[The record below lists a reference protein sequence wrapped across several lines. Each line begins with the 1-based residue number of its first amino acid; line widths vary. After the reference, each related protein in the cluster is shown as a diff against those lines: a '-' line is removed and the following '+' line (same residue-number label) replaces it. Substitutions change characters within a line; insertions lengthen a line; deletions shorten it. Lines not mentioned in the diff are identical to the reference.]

1 MCLLVV
7 CNPNSTPS
15 KDDLKMGACKNPHGF
30 GFAIDTGD
38 GIISERSMS
47 AKKSIARFLELREQ
61 YPNGYA
67 MWHARYATHGVKN
80 ELNCHPF
87 KVVGKY
93 DTYLAHNGVLD
104 IHIPKDDKRSDTRI
118 MAEELLPRLGGV
130 SALDDD
136 YVYDMISS
144 WASGNKVVGEHD
156 TYLAHNGVLDIHIPK
171 DDKRSDTRIMAE
183 ELLPRLGNVSAL
195 DDDYVYD
202 MISSWASG
210 NKIAVMTNDPR
221 AQYKIYIINEN
232 LGSWDDNGIW
242 WSNNS
247 YKPVVSTPRTTDYN
261 YAYGNE
267 PSVYDIVATDS
278 HFDPSLYEENK
289 FECPSCKALVD
300 LWENEY
306 YCQMCDSCFE
316 CEANFLEC
324 LCYNPKNKNMI
335 LDEYGYLNNKWY
347 SKEPLDF

>member
-30 GFAIDTGD
+30 GFAIDTGE

-87 KVVGKY
+87 KMVGEH

-144 WASGNKVVGEHD
+144 WASGNKV
-156 TYLAHNGVLDIHIPK
+156 AI
-171 DDKRSDTRIMAE
+171 
-183 ELLPRLGNVSAL
+183 
-195 DDDYVYD
+195 
-202 MISSWASG
+202 
-210 NKIAVMTNDPR
+210 MTNDPS
-221 AQYKIYIINEN
+221 AQYKIYIINES

-242 WSNNS
+242 WSNTS
-247 YKPVVSTPRTTDYN
+247 YKPTPTITTYTH
-261 YAYGNE
+261 E
-267 PSVYDIVATDS
+267 PSVYDIVVADRHFQPTD
-278 HFDPSLYEENK
+278 YEDNK
-289 FECPSCKALVD
+289 FACPNCEALID
-300 LWENEY
+300 LWESEL
-306 YCQMCDSCFE
+306 YCLICECCFD
-316 CEANFLEC
+316 CSAQFLDC
-324 LCYNPKNKNMI
+324 LFYNPKAKDM
-335 LDEYGYLNNKWY
+335 LRDEYGFIGEKWY

>member
-15 KDDLKMGACKNPHGF
+15 KDDLKMGACSNPHGF
-30 GFAIDTGD
+30 GFAIDTGS

-87 KVVGKY
+87 KVGSGEY

-136 YVYDMISS
+136 YVYDMISA
-144 WASGNKVVGEHD
+144 WARGS
-156 TYLAHNGVLDIHIPK
+156 
-171 DDKRSDTRIMAE
+171 
-183 ELLPRLGNVSAL
+183 
-195 DDDYVYD
+195 
-202 MISSWASG
+202 
-210 NKIAVMTNDPR
+210 KIAVMTNDPS
-221 AQYKIYIINEN
+221 ALYKMYIINEN
-232 LGSWDDNGIW
+232 AGSWDDKGIW
-242 WSNNS
+242 WSNSS
-247 YKPVVSTPRTTDYN
+247 YKPVVSTPRTESYSHT
-261 YAYGNE
+261 YGLYE
-267 PSVYDIVATDS
+267 PSVYDIVVAQENNGFED
-278 HFDPSLYEENK
+278 NK
-289 FECPSCKALVD
+289 FECPNCNALVD
-300 LWENEY
+300 LYESEL
-306 YCQMCDSCFE
+306 YCMMCECCFD
-316 CEANFLEC
+316 CSAQFLDC
-324 LCYNPKNKNMI
+324 LCYNPDTKSM
-335 LDEYGYLNNKWY
+335 LRDEYGFLSEKWY

>member
-30 GFAIDTGD
+30 GFAIDTGE

-87 KVVGKY
+87 KMVGEH

-144 WASGNKVVGEHD
+144 WASGNKV
-156 TYLAHNGVLDIHIPK
+156 AI
-171 DDKRSDTRIMAE
+171 
-183 ELLPRLGNVSAL
+183 
-195 DDDYVYD
+195 
-202 MISSWASG
+202 
-210 NKIAVMTNDPR
+210 MTNDPS
-221 AQYKIYIINEN
+221 AQYKIYIINES

-242 WSNNS
+242 WSNTS
-247 YKPVVSTPRTTDYN
+247 YKPTPTITTYTH
-261 YAYGNE
+261 E
-267 PSVYDIVATDS
+267 PSVYDIVVADRHFQPTD
-278 HFDPSLYEENK
+278 YEDNK
-289 FECPSCKALVD
+289 FACPNCEALID
-300 LWENEY
+300 LWESEL
-306 YCQMCDSCFE
+306 YCLICECCFD
-316 CEANFLEC
+316 CSAQFLDC
-324 LCYNPKNKNMI
+324 LCYNPKAKDM
-335 LDEYGYLNNKWY
+335 LRDEYGFINEKWY

>member
-15 KDDLKMGACKNPHGF
+15 KDELTTGACKNPHGF
-30 GFAIDTGD
+30 GFAIDTGA

-87 KVVGKY
+87 KVVGEH

-104 IHIPKDDKRSDTRI
+104 IHIPKGDKRSDTRI

-144 WASGNKVVGEHD
+144 WASGSKV
-156 TYLAHNGVLDIHIPK
+156 
-171 DDKRSDTRIMAE
+171 
-183 ELLPRLGNVSAL
+183 
-195 DDDYVYD
+195 
-202 MISSWASG
+202 
-210 NKIAVMTNDPR
+210 AVMTNDPS

-232 LGSWDDNGIW
+232 LGSWDDNGVW

-247 YKPVVSTPRTTDYN
+247 HKSIVSTPRTTTYN
-261 YAYGNE
+261 HTYGE
-267 PSVYDIVATDS
+267 PSVYDIVAIDD
-278 HFDPSLYEENK
+278 HFNPSLYEENK
-289 FECPSCKALVD
+289 FECPSCESIVD

-306 YCQMCDSCFE
+306 YCQMCEACFD
-316 CEANFLEC
+316 CEVNFLDC
-324 LCYNPKNKNMI
+324 LCYHPNHKKEI
-335 LDEYGYLNNKWY
+335 GQEYGYLSNKWY
-347 SKEPLDF
+347 TKEPLDF

>member
-7 CNPNSTPS
+7 CNPNSIPS
-15 KDDLKMGACKNPHGF
+15 KDELTAGACKNPHGF
-30 GFAIDTGD
+30 GFAIDTGS

-87 KVVGKY
+87 KVEGKH

-104 IHIPKDDKRSDTRI
+104 IHIPKGDKRSDTRI

-144 WASGNKVVGEHD
+144 WASGNKVV
-156 TYLAHNGVLDIHIPK
+156 
-171 DDKRSDTRIMAE
+171 
-183 ELLPRLGNVSAL
+183 
-195 DDDYVYD
+195 
-202 MISSWASG
+202 
-210 NKIAVMTNDPR
+210 VMTNDPS
-221 AQYKIYIINEN
+221 AQYKIYIINES
-232 LGSWDDNGIW
+232 LGSWDDKGIW

-247 YKPVVSTPRTTDYN
+247 YKPTISTPRTESYTYT
-261 YAYGNE
+261 YGDE
-267 PSVYDIVATDS
+267 PSVYDIVVADDHSIEDDTM
-278 HFDPSLYEENK
+278 
-289 FECPSCKALVD
+289 ECPNCLGVVD
-300 LWENEY
+300 IWENEY
-306 YCQMCDSCFE
+306 YCDLCTSCFD
-316 CEANFLEC
+316 CNVDFLNC
-324 LCYNPKNKNMI
+324 LCYHPNSKAVIGK
-335 LDEYGYLNNKWY
+335 EYGYLSIDNSTPKWY
-347 SKEPLDF
+347 SKQPLDF

>member
-15 KDDLKMGACKNPHGF
+15 KDELTTGACKNPHGF
-30 GFAIDTGD
+30 GFAIDTGS

-47 AKKSIARFLELREQ
+47 AKKSIRRFLELREQ
-61 YPNGYA
+61 YPDGYA

-87 KVVGKY
+87 KVSGEH

-104 IHIPKDDKRSDTRI
+104 ILIPKGDRRSDTRI

-144 WASGNKVVGEHD
+144 WSN
-156 TYLAHNGVLDIHIPK
+156 
-171 DDKRSDTRIMAE
+171 
-183 ELLPRLGNVSAL
+183 
-195 DDDYVYD
+195 
-202 MISSWASG
+202 G
-210 NKIAVMTNDPR
+210 NKIAVMTNDPS
-221 AQYKIYIINEN
+221 AQYKIYIINESA
-232 LGSWDDNGIW
+232 GSWDSNGIW

-247 YKPVVSTPRTTDYN
+247 HQPTPTITTYTH
-261 YAYGNE
+261 E
-267 PSVYDIVATDS
+267 PSVYDIVVADRHFQSTD
-278 HFDPSLYEENK
+278 YEDNK
-289 FECPSCKALVD
+289 FECPNCEALID
-300 LWENEY
+300 LWESEL
-306 YCQMCDSCFE
+306 YCLI
-316 CEANFLEC
+316 CEACFDCSAQFLDC
-324 LCYNPKNKNMI
+324 LCYNPRTKDM
-335 LDEYGYLNNKWY
+335 LRDEYGFYKEKWY

>member
-30 GFAIDTGD
+30 GFAIDTGE

-47 AKKSIARFLELREQ
+47 AKKSIRRFLELREQ

-87 KVVGKY
+87 KVVGEH

-144 WASGNKVVGEHD
+144 WAN
-156 TYLAHNGVLDIHIPK
+156 
-171 DDKRSDTRIMAE
+171 
-183 ELLPRLGNVSAL
+183 
-195 DDDYVYD
+195 
-202 MISSWASG
+202 G
-210 NKIAVMTNDPR
+210 NKIAVMTNDPS
-221 AQYKIYIINEN
+221 AQYKIYIVNEN

-242 WSNNS
+242 WSNTS
-247 YKPVVSTPRTTDYN
+247 YKATISTPRTTTYN
-261 YAYGNE
+261 YTYGE
-267 PSVYDIVATDS
+267 ASVYDIVNTNDVGVL
-278 HFDPSLYEENK
+278 DDDK
-289 FECPSCKALVD
+289 FECPNCNALVD
-300 LWENEY
+300 FWESDL
-306 YCQMCDSCFE
+306 YCSMCE
-316 CEANFLEC
+316 CCYDCSATFLDC
-324 LCYNPKNKNMI
+324 LCYNPKAKDMI
-335 LDEYGYLNNKWY
+335 RNEYGSKWY
-347 SKEPLDF
+347 SREPLDF

>member
-15 KDDLKMGACKNPHGF
+15 KDNLKMGACSNPHGF

-87 KVVGKY
+87 KVVGEH

-104 IHIPKDDKRSDTRI
+104 IHIPKDDRRSDTRI

-144 WASGNKVVGEHD
+144 WASGSKVV
-156 TYLAHNGVLDIHIPK
+156 
-171 DDKRSDTRIMAE
+171 
-183 ELLPRLGNVSAL
+183 
-195 DDDYVYD
+195 
-202 MISSWASG
+202 
-210 NKIAVMTNDPR
+210 VMTNDPS
-221 AQYKIYIINEN
+221 AQYKIYIINESA
-232 LGSWDDNGIW
+232 GSWDDKGIW
-242 WSNNS
+242 WSNTS
-247 YKPVVSTPRTTDYN
+247 YKPIVSTPRTESYSHT
-261 YAYGNE
+261 YGLYE
-267 PSVYDIVATDS
+267 PSVYDIVVAQESNGFEDNT
-278 HFDPSLYEENK
+278 
-289 FECPSCKALVD
+289 FECPNCNALID
-300 LWENEY
+300 LWESEL
-306 YCQMCDSCFE
+306 YCLICECCFD
-316 CEANFLEC
+316 CSAQFLDC
-324 LCYNPKNKNMI
+324 LCYNPKSKDM
-335 LDEYGYLNNKWY
+335 LRDEYGFINEKWY
-347 SKEPLDF
+347 SREPLDF

>member
-15 KDDLKMGACKNPHGF
+15 KDELTTGACKNPHGF
-30 GFAIDTGD
+30 GFAIDTGS

-87 KVVGKY
+87 KVSGEH

-104 IHIPKDDKRSDTRI
+104 ILIPKGDKRSDTRI

-144 WASGNKVVGEHD
+144 WSN
-156 TYLAHNGVLDIHIPK
+156 
-171 DDKRSDTRIMAE
+171 
-183 ELLPRLGNVSAL
+183 
-195 DDDYVYD
+195 
-202 MISSWASG
+202 G
-210 NKIAVMTNDPR
+210 NKIAVMTNDPS
-221 AQYKIYIINEN
+221 AQYKIYIINESA
-232 LGSWDDNGIW
+232 GSWDSNGIW

-247 YKPVVSTPRTTDYN
+247 HQPTPTITTYTH
-261 YAYGNE
+261 E
-267 PSVYDIVATDS
+267 PSVYDIVVADRHFQSTD
-278 HFDPSLYEENK
+278 YEDNK
-289 FECPSCKALVD
+289 FECPNCEALID
-300 LWENEY
+300 LWESEL
-306 YCQMCDSCFE
+306 YCLI
-316 CEANFLEC
+316 CEACFDCSAQFLDC
-324 LCYNPKNKNMI
+324 LCYNPQTKDM
-335 LDEYGYLNNKWY
+335 LRDEYGFINEKWY

>member
-1 MCLLVV
+1 
-7 CNPNSTPS
+7 
-15 KDDLKMGACKNPHGF
+15 MGACKNPHGF
-30 GFAIDTGD
+30 GFAIDTGT

-87 KVVGKY
+87 KVVGEH

-104 IHIPKDDKRSDTRI
+104 IHIPKGDKRSDTRI

-144 WASGNKVVGEHD
+144 WASGSKV
-156 TYLAHNGVLDIHIPK
+156 AI
-171 DDKRSDTRIMAE
+171 
-183 ELLPRLGNVSAL
+183 
-195 DDDYVYD
+195 
-202 MISSWASG
+202 
-210 NKIAVMTNDPR
+210 MTNDPS
-221 AQYKIYIINEN
+221 AQYKIYIINES

-247 YKPVVSTPRTTDYN
+247 HKPIVSTPRTTTYN
-261 YAYGNE
+261 HTYGE
-267 PSVYDIVATDS
+267 PSVYDIIAMDD
-278 HFDPSLYEENK
+278 HFNPTLYEENK
-289 FECPSCKALVD
+289 FECPSCEAIVD

-306 YCQMCDSCFE
+306 YCQMCEACFD
-316 CEANFLEC
+316 CEANFLDC
-324 LCYNPKNKNMI
+324 LCYHPNQKKI
-335 LDEYGYLNNKWY
+335 IGDEYGYLSNKWY
-347 SKEPLDF
+347 TKEPLDF

>member
-15 KDDLKMGACKNPHGF
+15 KDDLKMGACSNPHGF

-87 KVVGKY
+87 KVAGEH

-104 IHIPKDDKRSDTRI
+104 IHIPKDDRRSDTRI

-130 SALDDD
+130 SALDDN

-144 WASGNKVVGEHD
+144 WASGSKVV
-156 TYLAHNGVLDIHIPK
+156 
-171 DDKRSDTRIMAE
+171 
-183 ELLPRLGNVSAL
+183 
-195 DDDYVYD
+195 
-202 MISSWASG
+202 
-210 NKIAVMTNDPR
+210 VMTNDPS
-221 AQYKIYIINEN
+221 AQYKIYIINESA
-232 LGSWDDNGIW
+232 GSWDDKGIW
-242 WSNNS
+242 WSNTS
-247 YKPVVSTPRTTDYN
+247 YKPIVSTPRTESYSHT
-261 YAYGNE
+261 YGLYE
-267 PSVYDIVATDS
+267 PSVYDIVVAQERNGFEDNT
-278 HFDPSLYEENK
+278 
-289 FECPSCKALVD
+289 FECPNCNALVD
-300 LWENEY
+300 LWESEL
-306 YCQMCDSCFE
+306 YCIICECCFD
-316 CEANFLEC
+316 CSAQFLDC
-324 LCYNPKNKNMI
+324 LCYNPNAKSMI
-335 LDEYGYLNNKWY
+335 RDEYGFLSEKWY

>member
-15 KDDLKMGACKNPHGF
+15 KDSLKMGACSNPHGF
-30 GFAIDTGD
+30 GFAIDTGS

-87 KVVGKY
+87 RVGSGEY

-104 IHIPKDDKRSDTRI
+104 IHIPKDDRRSDTRI

-136 YVYDMISS
+136 YVYDMISA
-144 WASGNKVVGEHD
+144 WAKGSKV
-156 TYLAHNGVLDIHIPK
+156 
-171 DDKRSDTRIMAE
+171 
-183 ELLPRLGNVSAL
+183 
-195 DDDYVYD
+195 
-202 MISSWASG
+202 
-210 NKIAVMTNDPR
+210 AVMTNDPS
-221 AQYKIYIINEN
+221 ALYKMYIINESA
-232 LGSWDDNGIW
+232 GSWDDKGIW
-242 WSNNS
+242 WSNTS
-247 YKPVVSTPRTTDYN
+247 YKPIVSTPRTESYSHT
-261 YAYGNE
+261 YGLYE
-267 PSVYDIVATDS
+267 PSVYDIVVAQANNG
-278 HFDPSLYEENK
+278 YEDNT
-289 FECPSCKALVD
+289 FECPNCMALVD
-300 LWENEY
+300 LWESEL
-306 YCQMCDSCFE
+306 YCLI
-316 CEANFLEC
+316 CEACFDCGAQFLDC
-324 LCYNPKNKNMI
+324 LCYNPKSKDM
-335 LDEYGYLNNKWY
+335 LRDEYGFINEKWY